1 VISGFTQVFCVG
13 ISGAGTS
20 VAADAPV
27 ASDNDNPAA
36 PNNGTAHAR
45 LFRFEDCFARDMMM
59 STPVQ
64 SSTALYALENPCG
77 AGQVPVFSIYQK
89 GASQLSPAFGPCRF
103 TICERRPGWRRVHQR
118 QAKANC
124 RW

>member
-13 ISGAGTS
+13 ISAGTS

-45 LFRFEDCFARDMMM
+45 CFRFEACFGWDMAESSRTQSPDAVHNHPMAIVRLGILRD
-59 STPVQ
+59 
-64 SSTALYALENPCG
+64 
-77 AGQVPVFSIYQK
+77 
-89 GASQLSPAFGPCRF
+89 
-103 TICERRPGWRRVHQR
+103 
-118 QAKANC
+118 
-124 RW
+124 